1 MLRWKLCIYWD
12 VGASGV
18 IPGLSQ
24 LRHSPI
30 APVLNLRKREDGSCW
45 CEAHQ
50 WPMTACPAP
59 MINRVVLHMRYSLGI
74 QEIWVQLSAL
84 LWIPWS
90 LASLVCNSPSLP
102 CHVSCVTECTDFK
115 EERNSSGKRGCQ
127 ISMPLGTKKH
137 LWYNSADTELSVN

>member
-1 MLRWKLCIYWD
+1 MPRSKLCIHWD

-24 LRHSPI
+24 LRLIPI
-30 APVLNLRKREDGSCW
+30 TPVLNLRKREDGSCR

-50 WPMTACPAP
+50 WLMTACPAP
-59 MINRVVLHMRYSLGI
+59 LISRIVSHMRCSLGI
-74 QEIWVQLSAL
+74 QEIWVQLSAF
-84 LWIPWS
+84 LWILWI
-90 LASLVCNSPSLP
+90 LASLICNSFSLP
-102 CHVSCVTECTDFK
+102 CHVSCVIECNDFK

-137 LWYNSADTELSVN
+137 L